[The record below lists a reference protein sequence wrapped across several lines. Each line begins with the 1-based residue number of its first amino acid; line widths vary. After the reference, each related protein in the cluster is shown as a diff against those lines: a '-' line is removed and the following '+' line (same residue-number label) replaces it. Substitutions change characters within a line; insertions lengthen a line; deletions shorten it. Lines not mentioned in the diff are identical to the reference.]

1 MEDIQ
6 LTIESLEKK
15 LENSNLTI
23 SEYQGIR
30 HNIEELKLA
39 LLHFEMR

>member
-6 LTIESLEKK
+6 LTIESLEKQ
-15 LENSNLTI
+15 LENSSLTM

-30 HNIEELKLA
+30 HNIEELK
-39 LLHFEMR
+39 